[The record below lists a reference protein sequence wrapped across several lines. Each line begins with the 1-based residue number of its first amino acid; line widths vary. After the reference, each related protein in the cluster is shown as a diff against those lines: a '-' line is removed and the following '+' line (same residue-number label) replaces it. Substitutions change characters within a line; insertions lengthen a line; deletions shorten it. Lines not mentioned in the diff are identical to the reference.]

1 MDLLSLMKILE
12 NSDLVRIVENING
25 FAGFD
30 NATVPVWK
38 NETGLSITVNE
49 TSFSDL
55 WKVFMI
61 EELDGLWWFSVFY
74 RVGGN
79 VTFRLFKVVDVLS
92 VVFE

>member
-1 MDLLSLMKILE
+1 MDLLSLLRILE
-12 NSDLVRIVENING
+12 NSDLVRVVENING

-38 NETGLSITVNE
+38 NENDLTVTVNE
-49 TSFSDL
+49 DTFEDL

-61 EELDGLWWFSVFY
+61 EDLEGVWWFAVLY

-79 VTFRLFKVVDVLS
+79 VTHRLFSLVDVGS
-92 VVFE
+92 VVVE